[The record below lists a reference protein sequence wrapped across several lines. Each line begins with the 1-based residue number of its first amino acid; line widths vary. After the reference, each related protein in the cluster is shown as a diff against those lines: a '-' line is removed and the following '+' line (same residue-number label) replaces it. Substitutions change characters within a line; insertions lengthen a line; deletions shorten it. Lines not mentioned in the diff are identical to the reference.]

1 MFRYAEGTTFI
12 LRLRGGAQLFS
23 IWGSHEFPHQVRAAS
38 SCVGAAVSSGYDG
51 CRCCAWCFP
60 APTYKPQRHWGMHG
74 IQKQVRAALDAA
86 RSRKDDSAV
95 TRLEY
100 EELKAV
106 AAAVKALAK
115 LNHEDFLPP

>member
-1 MFRYAEGTTFI
+1 
-12 LRLRGGAQLFS
+12 
-23 IWGSHEFPHQVRAAS
+23 
-38 SCVGAAVSSGYDG
+38 
-51 CRCCAWCFP
+51 
-60 APTYKPQRHWGMHG
+60 MHG
-74 IQKQVRAALDAA
+74 IQTQVRAALDAA

-106 AAAVKALAK
+106 AAAVKALAQ